1 MNGHVDIL
9 LFPMSFI
16 SVLVIGLPM
25 DLCRKVRVSFM
36 VPSGRTAFIW
46 GSTFG
51 VDGWGLDA
59 LGDLHIIV
67 DGSLYPVKMVRR
79 PFDTCT

>member
-36 VPSGRTAFIW
+36 VPSGRTTLICDY
-46 GSTFG
+46 SFG
-51 VDGWGLDA
+51 MDG
-59 LGDLHIIV
+59 
-67 DGSLYPVKMVRR
+67 
-79 PFDTCT
+79 